1 MTDSGIRARRALTP
15 RYNPRTARRVAMI
28 VAGGLLGGWVLG
40 LAGTYVALVY
50 ISGD

>member
-15 RYNPRTARRVAMI
+15 RYNSRTARRVAVI
-28 VAGGLLGGWVLG
+28 VAGGMLGGWVLG
-40 LAGTYVALVY
+40 MAGTYVVLVY